1 MGGRG
6 WNPITRATSLG
17 SLGLRLVP
25 GGFRVCVGLAS
36 GDLVAPEPATG
47 RVGLIEAMRFGQHVL
62 ICLRF
67 I

>member
-1 MGGRG
+1 MESYNKSDIFGIFG
-6 WNPITRATSLG
+6 AKVG
-17 SLGLRLVP
+17 SWRIP
-25 GGFRVCVGLAS
+25 CMDVGLAS